1 MRCVCCDAILKPVA
15 ARAALTKDDDVCAKC
30 NTVVRETLAEFEDVE
45 EKLLLSAKPLGSSYT
60 GTKEDGYM
68 GSTPSLNPSV
78 RSN

>member
-45 EKLLLSAKPLGSSYT
+45 EKPLISPYT

-78 RSN
+78 RSNLPT